1 MLTPNIHFRG
11 NCYEA
16 IQFYKDVFDLEIKIL
31 EKNKDANPSDY
42 VSDDHYLNRV
52 YHAEVYLLGNRIIM
66 SDIADEDYNHGHSV
80 SLIVTFDSALQ
91 VKEAYESLKDQAT
104 IIHEIQKTTYSSC
117 FVSLIDKFGVRWEL
131 MTEQTHL

>member
-42 VSDDHYLNRV
+42 VSDGRYLNHV

-91 VKEAYESLKDQAT
+91 VKEAYQSLKDQAT
-104 IIHEIQKTTYSSC
+104 IIHGIQKTTYSSC